1 MLWLSNIS
9 LIMSEVYIHNM
20 KIFKDFFLWKQNYK
34 YIYSYTVEWHILVK
48 EVSFISPINFHR
60 FNFCLH
66 YIYFTV
72 IQILSHA
79 ESYMYLNVFEC
90 INILWNTTC
99 TINTI
104 IINFY
109 TVVRVSRLYIL
120 WFSFMNQYSYVRL
133 QW

>member
-34 YIYSYTVEWHILVK
+34 YIYIVILLNDIYWLRK
-48 EVSFISPINFHR
+48 YHLLALLIFIGLT
-60 FNFCLH
+60 CLH

-104 IINFY
+104 IINLY